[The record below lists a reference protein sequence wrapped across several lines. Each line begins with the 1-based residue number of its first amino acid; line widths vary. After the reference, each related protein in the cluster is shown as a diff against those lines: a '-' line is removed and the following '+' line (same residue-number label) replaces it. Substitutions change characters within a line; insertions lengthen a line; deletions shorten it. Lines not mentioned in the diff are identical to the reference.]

1 MKPSRFA
8 ALHRAAVALALLL
21 ALPAAGLGASAP
33 APKDAPQQTAKEDG
47 KGAGKGAAKTA
58 PAEAS
63 KTPPAEEAPPSYEPR
78 LLRLA
83 EILGALAYLQ
93 DLCKGS
99 DAQSASQTSHGQ
111 TNPGQTNPGQTNP
124 GPNPGQIWRSQ
135 MAALMEAEG
144 RTQLIKQR
152 LAGAYNRG
160 FRGYETSYR
169 RCTPNAQAIIARF
182 LDESGRLAHEI
193 AQRGAS

>member
-1 MKPSRFA
+1 MKSSGFATSRGA
-8 ALHRAAVALALLL
+8 TLALALLL
-21 ALPAAGLGASAP
+21 GVPAAGLCAS
-33 APKDAPQQTAKEDG
+33 APKDAPKEAAKEG
-47 KGAGKGAAKTA
+47 SKGAAKSTAKSA
-58 PAEAS
+58 PAETS

-83 EILGALAYLQ
+83 EILGALTYLQ
-93 DLCKGS
+93 DLCKGA
-99 DAQSASQTSHGQ
+99 DAQTAGQ
-111 TNPGQTNPGQTNP
+111 TNHDQTNSGQMNS
-124 GPNPGQIWRSQ
+124 GQIWRAQ

-144 RTQLIKQR
+144 RTQLTKQR

-169 RCTPNAQAIIARF
+169 RCTPNAQAVIARF